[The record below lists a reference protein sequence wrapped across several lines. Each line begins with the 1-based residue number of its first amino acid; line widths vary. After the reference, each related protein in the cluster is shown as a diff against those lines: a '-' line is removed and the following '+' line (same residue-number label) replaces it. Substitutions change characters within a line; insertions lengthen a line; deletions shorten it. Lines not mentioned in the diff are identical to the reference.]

1 MLPTDA
7 KARKAIPI
15 YTGFVKYFPKAMAAV
30 AQLSQVANEQHNP
43 GQPVHWAKEK
53 STDEPDALMRHLT
66 DQAQG
71 EVYDGDGILHAT
83 KVAWRAM
90 ANLERLLDSGVEMFK
105 LPPSRMDYMFGAGG
119 PCVLTATEL
128 EIVRTREGSR
138 IDFMFPEPEA
148 DGDTHLPPCEG
159 WGCTLPACREPVICG
174 DCGADLDETG
184 HFTSC
189 LSQAAHNRR

>member
-1 MLPTDA
+1 MTLPTDA

-15 YTGFVKYFPKAMAAV
+15 YTGFVKYFPKAIAAV

-71 EVYDGDGILHAT
+71 EVYDTDGILHAI

-90 ANLERLLDSGVEMFK
+90 ANLERLLESGV
-105 LPPSRMDYMFGAGG
+105 G
-119 PCVLTATEL
+119 PLKPRGWVNFCDQEPLRKPHRAKCHVTCGSLKCE
-128 EIVRTREGSR
+128 REGCS
-138 IDFMFPEPEA
+138 
-148 DGDTHLPPCEG
+148 GDTHLPP
-159 WGCTLPACREPVICG
+159 ICS
-174 DCGADLDETG
+174 DCGVDLREG
-184 HFTSC
+184 LHAAAC
-189 LSQAAHNRR
+189 LTQDANRFR